1 MSRIEV
7 KFVGFGGQGIGLLG
21 RVVGKAA
28 AIYDSKHA
36 VFTQV
41 YGPEARGGASYSS
54 VVIDEEEEIDY
65 PYADHPDIMVIMSQ
79 EGLHKFLDK
88 LKKDGTLIIDS
99 SLVMLPP
106 NLPEEMKVFKIPAT
120 TIAESLGAR
129 VVANIVMLGFFTKV
143 TELIS
148 YEAARKA
155 ITTTV
160 PSKYLELNLRA
171 FEAGYHDQEEKIE
184 EIENA

>member
-28 AIYDSKHA
+28 SIYDGKHA

-54 VVIDEEEEIDY
+54 VVIDEDEKIDY
-65 PYADHPDIMVIMSQ
+65 PYADNPDIMVIMSQ
-79 EGLHKFLDK
+79 EGLHKFLNQ
-88 LKKDGTLIIDS
+88 LKKGGQLIIDS
-99 SLVMLPP
+99 SLVSLPSQ
-106 NLPEEMKVFKIPAT
+106 LPDEIKLFKIPAT
-120 TIAESLGAR
+120 SIAESLGAR
-129 VVANIVMLGFFTKV
+129 VVANIVMLGFFTKI
-143 TELIS
+143 TKLIS

-160 PSKYLELNLRA
+160 PSRYLELNLRA
-171 FEAGYHDQEEKIE
+171 FEEGYHYQEKNIE